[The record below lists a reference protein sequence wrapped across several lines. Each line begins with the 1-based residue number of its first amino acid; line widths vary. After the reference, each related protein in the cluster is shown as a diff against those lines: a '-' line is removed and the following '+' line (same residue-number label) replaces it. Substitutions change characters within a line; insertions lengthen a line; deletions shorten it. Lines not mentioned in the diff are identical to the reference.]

1 VTLTGLGLAGIYP
14 TLFCQFP
21 TERRDD
27 CRVWLRGRIAVVRS
41 GDERTPWPP
50 ISSGR
55 AIEFVPRRSAK
66 PTDRFR
72 RGKNPIRGNA
82 ALLKRRTGLN
92 TSSPRLV
99 GTLTLILSL
108 SPAIA
113 SAMPQAGTVQVWL
126 AAAAVGD
133 DGQSDV
139 TQADD
144 LIRQARKAMAEGHL
158 QLADS
163 CTSRAEALNPKYS
176 IFHIGDTPAKCRQD
190 LNKRLG
196 IRSAP
201 GDRAP
206 ASATAASG
214 KSSNGAPKDPFLNRH
229 DSDASAE
236 TASPAG
242 PAAGSNDRGPMR
254 LPPVDSS
261 AAAPAPW
268 NSQAA
273 ANYPSTGEPPLRLTP
288 RATSPATPKA
298 QSDALLLSARK
309 ALAVGDVQRAISL
322 TEQAKRLQANYGATD
337 DSPARVG
344 TLVRKCSDL
353 ASQSN
358 RADSDAYR
366 HQYAALLM
374 EESEGLLRW
383 REFDEAERLAMEAK
397 KVPVQYNPIETRP
410 DSLLERIASERHQGG
425 LSKNTE
431 ESRLDVAAEGGS
443 AASNSLVGRTGPATA
458 NKRQAQDM
466 TRQARA
472 ALAQGDVARAEQL
485 ARQADGLAPD
495 TAFSGQEDR
504 PSLVLLDIQRARVHG
519 NSGVVTAGGD
529 FTADAAGRHYAN
541 QSIYD
546 PNNDPTHVVAAGNEE
561 PIVRPLPLPPTSGP
575 GRDPAAIEPS
585 NDGAPP
591 AVQAFRQGERAL
603 ADGNRDEAL
612 RLFRQAYAN
621 PEQLDPSTRQRLQDH
636 LQMMSPAQPP
646 RGPGDG
652 LLDAAAARQQLL
664 VRQVA
669 ADVSRLQET
678 SRKMQAKEPRKA
690 LEVLQKARAMVETTA
705 DLEPQARQ
713 QLLRRVDESIHEM
726 QQYIQANV
734 AQIELD
740 EKNRTV
746 HEEVDQH
753 RKMKLEISEKLAGMV
768 DDYNKLVEERRYP
781 EAELVAKRAAE
792 MDPENPVVVQM
803 VVVSKALRRQATDLS
818 IKDEK
823 EEAIVD
829 AFQEVDKS
837 TVPFHG
843 EPYQMPDKFK
853 WEQLTK
859 VRGQLADDKQRR
871 SAGDLEIE
879 QKLTTPVSLKFR
891 QAALGEVL
899 GYLQKV
905 TQVNMYVDPQGLQ
918 AEGVT
923 TDQQVT
929 IDLSRDIQ
937 LKSALALILEPL
949 HLSYI
954 VKDEVL
960 KITSEDKRHG
970 QVYTKSYPVADLVI
984 PIPNF
989 GPNGREGIN
998 GALWEA
1004 YNRLGW
1010 GEGSN
1015 GAFAGAPSVMA
1026 VASDT
1031 GAKTNAMLNPAVAAQ
1046 MRTLGIPGTG
1056 QVQTGQPQ
1064 PNQFGPG
1071 GLKGGNQADFDSLIE
1086 LITSTISPTTWTDSG
1101 GTGSIAPFE
1110 TNLTLVVSQTQEVH
1124 EQIADLLQQLRRLQD
1139 LQVTIEVRFITLSD
1153 NFFEQ
1158 IGVNFNFNIPS
1169 STSGVSSIGSKHI
1182 PSQVVGYG
1190 DIAGNPT
1197 APQAIGFGQNPAL
1210 PVQYISGSFQA
1221 ATVPQF
1227 PGLTLDSTPT
1237 TFGFAIL
1244 SDIEAFFLIQAFQ
1257 GDTRS
1262 NVLQAPKVTL
1272 FNGQQAFVSDT
1283 SQRPFVTSVIPV
1295 VGDFAAAQQ
1304 PVITVLSEGT
1314 SLTVQAVVSPD
1325 RRFVRLTVV
1334 PFFSQIG
1341 DVQEFTFTGSKTT
1354 TTNSANSTGGT
1365 DNTTSNAAGSTVT
1378 TEGTTVQLPTF
1389 NFVTVTTT
1397 VSVPDGGTVLLGGI
1411 KRLSEGRNE
1420 RGVPVLSKIPY
1431 INRLFKNVGIG
1442 RTTSSLMMMVTP
1454 RIIIQEEEEQK
1465 LLGGTQP

>member
-1 VTLTGLGLAGIYP
+1 M
-14 TLFCQFP
+14 
-21 TERRDD
+21 
-27 CRVWLRGRIAVVRS
+27 
-41 GDERTPWPP
+41 
-50 ISSGR
+50 
-55 AIEFVPRRSAK
+55 
-66 PTDRFR
+66 
-72 RGKNPIRGNA
+72 
-82 ALLKRRTGLN
+82 N
-92 TSSPRLV
+92 TSSSRLV
-99 GTLTLILSL
+99 GTLTLILGL
-108 SPAIA
+108 APAIA
-113 SAMPQAGTVQVWL
+113 RAMPQAGSVQVWIF
-126 AAAAVGD
+126 AAAVGD
-133 DGQSDV
+133 DGQSDLA
-139 TQADD
+139 QADD
-144 LIRQARKAMAEGHL
+144 LLRQARKAMAEGHL

-163 CTSRAEALNPKYS
+163 CVSRAEALNPKYS
-176 IFHIGDTPAKCRQD
+176 IFHIGDTPTKCRQD

-196 IRSAP
+196 IRTAP
-201 GDRAP
+201 GDHSP
-206 ASATAASG
+206 ASAAAPTD
-214 KSSNGAPKDPFLNRH
+214 KSSENTPKDPFLTRH
-229 DSDASAE
+229 DADSSAE
-236 TASPAG
+236 TTS
-242 PAAGSNDRGPMR
+242 AAGTNDRVPMR
-254 LPPVDSS
+254 LPPVDSL
-261 AAAPAPW
+261 ATTPAPW
-268 NSQAA
+268 NSQTAG
-273 ANYPSTGEPPLRLTP
+273 NYPSTGAPPLRLAPHAAAPT
-288 RATSPATPKA
+288 TPKA
-298 QSDALLLSARK
+298 QSDTLLLGARK

-322 TEQAKRLQANYGATD
+322 TEQAKRLQVNYGATD
-337 DSPARVG
+337 DSPARVE

-353 ASQSN
+353 ASPSN
-358 RADSDAYR
+358 RVDSDAYR
-366 HQYAALLM
+366 HQYAGLLM

-397 KVPVQYNPIETRP
+397 KLPVQYNPIETRP
-410 DSLLERIASERHQGG
+410 DSLLERIASDRRQGG
-425 LSKNTE
+425 PSRGPD
-431 ESRLDVAAEGGS
+431 ESRLDVATVGA
-443 AASNSLVGRTGPATA
+443 AASNSLVGRAGPSTA

-504 PSLVLLDIQRARVHG
+504 PSLLLLDIQRARLHG
-519 NSGVVTAGGD
+519 DSSVTTAGGE
-529 FTADAAGRHYAN
+529 FAVDAAGRHYAN

-546 PNNDPTHVVAAGNEE
+546 PNNDPTHVVTAGTEE
-561 PIVRPLPLPPTSGP
+561 PIVRPLPLPPTSGDV
-575 GRDPAAIEPS
+575 RDPAAVDS
-585 NDGAPP
+585 SGDSAPP
-591 AVQAFRQGERAL
+591 AVQAFRQGEKAL

-621 PEQLDPSTRQRLQDH
+621 PEQLDPGTRQRLQDH

-646 RGPGDG
+646 RGSGDG

-664 VRQVA
+664 VRQVS

-678 SRKMQAKEPRKA
+678 ARKMQAKEPKKA
-690 LEVLQKARAMVETTA
+690 LEVLQKARAMVEATA
-705 DLEPQARQ
+705 DLDSQARQ
-713 QLLRRVDESIHEM
+713 QLLRRVDESIRDM
-726 QQYIQANV
+726 QQYIQANL

-740 EKNRTV
+740 EKNRAV

-781 EAELVAKRAAE
+781 EAEIVAKRAAE
-792 MDPENPVVVQM
+792 MDPDNPVVIQM
-803 VVVSKALRRQATDLS
+803 VTVSKALRRQATDLS

-823 EEAIVD
+823 EEAVVKAFEDVD
-829 AFQEVDKS
+829 RAG
-837 TVPFHG
+837 VPFNDDIRFINK
-843 EPYQMPDKFK
+843 PD
-853 WEQLTK
+853 WERLTK
-859 VRGQLADDKQRR
+859 TRMQLADDKQRR

-879 QKLTTPVSLKFR
+879 QKLTTPVSLKFH

-899 GYLQKV
+899 AYLQKV
-905 TQVNMYVDPQGLQ
+905 TQVNMHIDQQGLQ

-923 TDQQVT
+923 TDQPIS
-929 IDLSRDIQ
+929 IDLTRDIQ

-949 HLSYI
+949 HLSYVI
-954 VKDEVL
+954 KNEVL
-960 KITSEDKRHG
+960 DITSEDKRHG
-970 QVYTKSYPVADLVI
+970 QVITKSYPVADLVI

-1010 GEGSN
+1010 GEGNN
-1015 GAFAGAPSVMA
+1015 GAFAGAPPVMA

-1056 QVQTGQPQ
+1056 QIQTGQPQ

-1086 LITSTISPTTWTDSG
+1086 LITSTISPTSWTDSG

-1190 DIAGNPT
+1190 DTAGNPT

-1210 PVQYISGSFQA
+1210 PIQFNNGS
-1221 ATVPQF
+1221 TF
-1227 PGLTLDSTPT
+1227 PVAPPDLASFSNTTPG

-1244 SDIEAFFLIQAFQ
+1244 SDIEAFFLVQALQ
-1257 GDTRS
+1257 GDDRT

-1365 DNTTSNAAGSTVT
+1365 DNTTSNSAGSTVT

-1389 NFVTVTTT
+1389 NFVSVTTT

-1411 KRLSEGRNE
+1411 KRLTEGRSE

-1431 INRLFKNVGIG
+1431 LSRLFKNVGIDR
-1442 RTTSSLMMMVTP
+1442 RTQSLMMMVTP

-1465 LLGGTQP
+1465 LLGGTPP